1 MNELTARRGRFIVS
15 RTIVDNHTEDFMNMM
30 KHFAPVRA
38 EMLYHIDAIE
48 YVALSLLF
56 EPVKHGEIVPE
67 YDIYIEDGKVG
78 AEKKDKDK
86 EVGIPYA

>member
-1 MNELTARRGRFIVS
+1 MNELTSRRGRFIVS
-15 RTIVDNHTEDFMNMM
+15 RTIVDNHTKDFINMM

-48 YVALSLLF
+48 YIAISPLF
-56 EPVKHGEIVPE
+56 DPVDHGEIVPE
-67 YDIYIEDGKVG
+67 YDVYVENGKIGV
-78 AEKKDKDK
+78 EKKNKDK